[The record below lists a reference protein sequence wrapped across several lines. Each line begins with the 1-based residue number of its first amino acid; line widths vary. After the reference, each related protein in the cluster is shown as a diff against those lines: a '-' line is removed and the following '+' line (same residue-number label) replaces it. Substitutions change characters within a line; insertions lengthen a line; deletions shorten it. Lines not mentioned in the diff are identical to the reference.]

1 MKQIL
6 KCSLFA
12 ILLSLSSCSPSYKL
26 PTEYQSVATTPT
38 TMVNSHIRVG
48 EEYLYRA
55 TITAYGHTF
64 SGLLATKI
72 TTDNMWRVALTT
84 DFGNTLFDFENQ
96 SGKIKT
102 NYITPDLNKKI
113 IIRTLTTDFKH
124 LLKTHWQV
132 TQKYTNGTIEVQQ
145 SKDGNDAVYL
155 FTSGTNLFKQLNMQG
170 KKLYTTF
177 TYNTNNITI
186 EHHSFT
192 IKIVLEPLIINH

>member
-6 KCSLFA
+6 KYSLLA
-12 ILLSLSSCSPSYKL
+12 IWLGSCSPSYNL
-26 PTEYQSVATTPT
+26 PAEYQSMATTPT
-38 TMVNSHIRVG
+38 TIANPHIRVG

-64 SGLLATKI
+64 SGLLVAKI
-72 TTDNMWRVALTT
+72 TADNTWRVALTT

-102 NYITPDLNKKI
+102 NYITPDLNRKI
-113 IIRTLTTDFKH
+113 IIRTLTSDFKH

-155 FTSGTNLFKQLNMQG
+155 FTSGTNLSKQLNMQG

-177 TYNTNNITI
+177 TYNSNNITI
-186 EHHSFT
+186 EHHTFT

>member
-12 ILLSLSSCSPSYKL
+12 IWLGSCSPSYKL
-26 PTEYQSVATTPT
+26 PAEYQSVATNKTIIANPH
-38 TMVNSHIRVG
+38 VRVG
-48 EEYLYRA
+48 EECLYRT

-64 SGLLATKI
+64 SGLLAAKI
-72 TTDNMWRVALTT
+72 TADNTWRVALTT

-102 NYITPDLNKKI
+102 NYITPDLNRKI
-113 IIRTLTTDFKH
+113 IIRTLTSDFKH

-155 FTSGTNLFKQLNMQG
+155 FTSGTNLSKQLNMQG

-177 TYNTNNITI
+177 TYNSNNITI
-186 EHHSFT
+186 EHHTFT

>member
-6 KCSLFA
+6 KCSLFV
-12 ILLSLSSCSPSYKL
+12 IWLGSCSPSYNL
-26 PTEYQSVATTPT
+26 PAEYQSMATTPT
-38 TMVNSHIRVG
+38 TIANPHIRVG

-64 SGLLATKI
+64 NGLLVAKI
-72 TTDNMWRVALTT
+72 TADNTWRVALTT

-102 NYITPDLNKKI
+102 NYITSDLNRKI

-124 LLKTHWQV
+124 LLKAHWQV

-145 SKDGNDAVYL
+145 SKEGSDTIYL
-155 FTSGTNLFKQLNMQG
+155 FTLENNLFKQLNMQG
-170 KKLYTTF
+170 EKLYTTYI
-177 TYNTNNITI
+177 YNPNNITI
-186 EHHSFT
+186 EHHNLT
-192 IKIVLEPLIINH
+192 IKIVLEPIVNF

>member
-6 KCSLFA
+6 KCSLFV
-12 ILLSLSSCSPSYKL
+12 IWLGSCSPSYNL
-26 PTEYQSVATTPT
+26 PAEYQSMATTPT
-38 TMVNSHIRVG
+38 TIANPHIMVG

-64 SGLLATKI
+64 SGLLVAKI
-72 TTDNMWRVALTT
+72 TADNTWRVALTT

-102 NYITPDLNKKI
+102 NYITPDLNRKI

-155 FTSGTNLFKQLNMQG
+155 FTSGTNLSKQLNMQG

-186 EHHSFT
+186 EHHTFT

>member
-6 KCSLFA
+6 KCSLFV
-12 ILLSLSSCSPSYKL
+12 IWLGSCSPSYNL
-26 PTEYQSVATTPT
+26 PAEYQSMATTPT
-38 TMVNSHIRVG
+38 TIANPHIMVG

-64 SGLLATKI
+64 SGLLVAKI
-72 TTDNMWRVALTT
+72 TADNTWRVALTT

-102 NYITPDLNKKI
+102 NYITPDLNRKI

-145 SKDGNDAVYL
+145 SKDGNDSFYL
-155 FTSGTNLFKQLNMQG
+155 FTSGTNLSKQLNMQG

-177 TYNTNNITI
+177 NYNSNNITI
-186 EHHSFT
+186 EHHTFT

>member
-12 ILLSLSSCSPSYKL
+12 TWLGSCSPSYNL
-26 PTEYQSVATTPT
+26 PAEYQSMATTPT
-38 TMVNSHIRVG
+38 TIANPHIRVG

-64 SGLLATKI
+64 SGLLVAKI
-72 TTDNMWRVALTT
+72 TADNTWRVALTT

-102 NYITPDLNKKI
+102 NYITPDLNRKI

-155 FTSGTNLFKQLNMQG
+155 FTSGTNLSKQLNMQG

-186 EHHSFT
+186 EHHTFT

>member
-6 KCSLFA
+6 KCSLFV
-12 ILLSLSSCSPSYKL
+12 IWLGSCSPSYNL
-26 PTEYQSVATTPT
+26 PAEYQSMATTPT
-38 TMVNSHIRVG
+38 TIANPHIRVG

-64 SGLLATKI
+64 SGLLVAKI
-72 TTDNMWRVALTT
+72 TADNTWRVALTT

-102 NYITPDLNKKI
+102 NYITPDLNRKI
-113 IIRTLTTDFKH
+113 IIRTLTSDFKH

-155 FTSGTNLFKQLNMQG
+155 FTSGTNLSKQLNMQG

-177 TYNTNNITI
+177 TYNSNNITI
-186 EHHSFT
+186 EHHTFT
-192 IKIVLEPLIINH
+192 IKIVLE

>member
-6 KCSLFA
+6 KCSLFV
-12 ILLSLSSCSPSYKL
+12 IWLGSCSPSYNL
-26 PTEYQSVATTPT
+26 PAEYQSMATNKTIIANP
-38 TMVNSHIRVG
+38 HIRVG

-64 SGLLATKI
+64 NGLLATKI
-72 TTDNMWRVALTT
+72 TADNMWRVALTT

-113 IIRTLTTDFKH
+113 ITRTLTTDFKH

-145 SKDGNDAVYL
+145 SKDGNDTVY
-155 FTSGTNLFKQLNMQG
+155 FFISGTNLSKQLNMQG

>member
-12 ILLSLSSCSPSYKL
+12 TWLGSCSPSYNL
-26 PTEYQSVATTPT
+26 PAEYQSMATTPT
-38 TMVNSHIRVG
+38 TIANPHIMVG

-64 SGLLATKI
+64 SGLLVAKI
-72 TTDNMWRVALTT
+72 TADNTWRVALTT

-102 NYITPDLNKKI
+102 NYITPDLNRKI

-155 FTSGTNLFKQLNMQG
+155 FTSGTNLSKQLNMQG

-186 EHHSFT
+186 EHHTFT

>member
-6 KCSLFA
+6 KCSLFV
-12 ILLSLSSCSPSYKL
+12 IWLGSCSPSYNL
-26 PTEYQSVATTPT
+26 PAEYQSMATTPT
-38 TMVNSHIRVG
+38 TIANPHIMVG

-64 SGLLATKI
+64 SGLLAAKI
-72 TTDNMWRVALTT
+72 TADNTWRVALTT

-102 NYITPDLNKKI
+102 NYITPDLNRKI

-155 FTSGTNLFKQLNMQG
+155 FTSGTNLSKQLNMQG

-177 TYNTNNITI
+177 TYNSNNITI
-186 EHHSFT
+186 EHHTFT

>member
-6 KCSLFA
+6 KCSLFV
-12 ILLSLSSCSPSYKL
+12 IWLGSCSPSYNL
-26 PTEYQSVATTPT
+26 PAEYQSMTTTPT
-38 TMVNSHIRVG
+38 TIANPHIRVG

-64 SGLLATKI
+64 SGLLVAKI
-72 TTDNMWRVALTT
+72 TADNTWRVALTT

-102 NYITPDLNKKI
+102 NYITPDLNRKI
-113 IIRTLTTDFKH
+113 IIRTLTSDFKH

-132 TQKYTNGTIEVQQ
+132 TQKYINNNTIVVEQ

-155 FTSGTNLFKQLNMQG
+155 FTSGTNLSQQLNMQG

-177 TYNTNNITI
+177 TYNSNNITI
-186 EHHSFT
+186 EHHTFT
-192 IKIVLEPLIINH
+192 IKIVLEPLVNS

>member
-6 KCSLFA
+6 KCSLFV
-12 ILLSLSSCSPSYKL
+12 IWLGSCSPSYNL
-26 PTEYQSVATTPT
+26 PAEYHSVVTTQTIIANP
-38 TMVNSHIRVG
+38 HIRVG

-64 SGLLATKI
+64 SGLLAAKI
-72 TTDNMWRVALTT
+72 TADNTWRVALTT

-102 NYITPDLNKKI
+102 NYITPDLNRKI

-155 FTSGTNLFKQLNMQG
+155 FTSGTNLSKQLNMQG

-177 TYNTNNITI
+177 TYNSNNITI
-186 EHHSFT
+186 EHHTFT

>member
-55 TITAYGHTF
+55 TIIAYGHTF

-72 TTDNMWRVALTT
+72 TADNMWRVALTT

-96 SGKIKT
+96 KGNVKT
-102 NYITPDLNKKI
+102 NYITPNLNRKI
-113 IIRTLTTDFKH
+113 IIRTLTNDFKH

-145 SKDGNDAVYL
+145 SKDGNDTVYL
-155 FTSGTNLFKQLNMQG
+155 FISGTDLFKQLNMQG
-170 KKLYTTF
+170 RKLYTTF

-186 EHHSFT
+186 EHHTFT
-192 IKIVLEPLIINH
+192 IKIVLDPLIINH

>member
-6 KCSLFA
+6 KCSLFV
-12 ILLSLSSCSPSYKL
+12 IWLGSCSPSYNL
-26 PTEYQSVATTPT
+26 PAEYQSMATTPT
-38 TMVNSHIRVG
+38 TIANPHIRVG

-64 SGLLATKI
+64 SGLLAAKI
-72 TTDNMWRVALTT
+72 TADNTWRVALTT

-102 NYITPDLNKKI
+102 NYITPDLNRKI

-155 FTSGTNLFKQLNMQG
+155 FTSGTNLSKQLNMQG

-177 TYNTNNITI
+177 TYNSNNITI
-186 EHHSFT
+186 EHHTFT

>member
-6 KCSLFA
+6 KCSLFV
-12 ILLSLSSCSPSYKL
+12 IWLGSCSPSYNF
-26 PTEYQSVATTPT
+26 PAEYQSMATTPT
-38 TMVNSHIRVG
+38 TIANPHIMVG

-55 TITAYGHTF
+55 TIIAYGHTF
-64 SGLLATKI
+64 SGLLVAKI
-72 TTDNMWRVALTT
+72 TADNTWRVALTT
-84 DFGNTLFDFENQ
+84 DFGNTFFDFENQ

-145 SKDGNDAVYL
+145 SKDGNDTVYL
-155 FTSGTNLFKQLNMQG
+155 FISGTDLFKQLNMQG

-177 TYNTNNITI
+177 TYNSNNITI
-186 EHHSFT
+186 EHHTFT
-192 IKIVLEPLIINH
+192 IIIVLEPLIINH

>member
-12 ILLSLSSCSPSYKL
+12 IWLGSCSPSYKL
-26 PTEYQSVATTPT
+26 PAKYQSVATNKTIIANPH
-38 TMVNSHIRVG
+38 VRVG
-48 EEYLYRA
+48 EEYLYRT

-64 SGLLATKI
+64 SGLLAAKI
-72 TTDNMWRVALTT
+72 TADNTWRVALTT

-132 TQKYTNGTIEVQQ
+132 TQKYANGTIEVQQ
-145 SKDGNDAVYL
+145 IKDGNDAVYL

-177 TYNTNNITI
+177 TYNSNNITI
-186 EHHSFT
+186 EHHTFT

>member
-6 KCSLFA
+6 KCSLFV
-12 ILLSLSSCSPSYKL
+12 IWLGSCSPSYNL
-26 PTEYQSVATTPT
+26 PAEYQSMATTPT
-38 TMVNSHIRVG
+38 TIANPHIRVG

-64 SGLLATKI
+64 SGLLVAKI
-72 TTDNMWRVALTT
+72 TADNTWRVALTT

-102 NYITPDLNKKI
+102 NYITPDLNRKI

-155 FTSGTNLFKQLNMQG
+155 FTSGTNLSKQLNMQG

-177 TYNTNNITI
+177 TYNSNNITI
-186 EHHSFT
+186 EHHTFT

>member
-177 TYNTNNITI
+177 TYNSNNITI
-186 EHHSFT
+186 EHHTFT

>member
-6 KCSLFA
+6 KCSLFV
-12 ILLSLSSCSPSYKL
+12 IWLGSCSPSYNL
-26 PTEYQSVATTPT
+26 PAEYQSMATTPT
-38 TMVNSHIRVG
+38 TIANPHIMVG

-64 SGLLATKI
+64 SGLLAAKI
-72 TTDNMWRVALTT
+72 TADNTWRVALTT

-102 NYITPDLNKKI
+102 NYITPDLNRKI

-132 TQKYTNGTIEVQQ
+132 TQKYANGTIEMQQ

-177 TYNTNNITI
+177 TYNSNNITI
-186 EHHSFT
+186 EHHTFT

>member
-6 KCSLFA
+6 KCSLFV
-12 ILLSLSSCSPSYKL
+12 IWLGSCSPSYNL
-26 PTEYQSVATTPT
+26 PAEYQSMATTPT
-38 TMVNSHIRVG
+38 TIANPHIRVG

-64 SGLLATKI
+64 SGLLVAKI
-72 TTDNMWRVALTT
+72 TADNTWRVALTT

-102 NYITPDLNKKI
+102 NYITPDLNRKI

-132 TQKYTNGTIEVQQ
+132 TQKYANGTIEMQQ

-155 FTSGTNLFKQLNMQG
+155 FTSGTNLSKQLNMQG

-177 TYNTNNITI
+177 TYNSNNITI
-186 EHHSFT
+186 EHHTFT

>member
-12 ILLSLSSCSPSYKL
+12 IWLGSCSPSYKL
-26 PTEYQSVATTPT
+26 PAEYQSVATNKTIIANPH
-38 TMVNSHIRVG
+38 VRVG

-64 SGLLATKI
+64 SGLLAAKI
-72 TTDNMWRVALTT
+72 TADNTWRVALTT

-102 NYITPDLNKKI
+102 NYITPDLNRKI

-132 TQKYTNGTIEVQQ
+132 TQKYANGTIEMQQ

-177 TYNTNNITI
+177 TYNSNNITI
-186 EHHSFT
+186 EHHTFT

>member
-12 ILLSLSSCSPSYKL
+12 IWLGSCSPSYKL
-26 PTEYQSVATTPT
+26 PAEYQSVATTQTIIANPH
-38 TMVNSHIRVG
+38 VRVG
-48 EEYLYRA
+48 EECLYRT

-64 SGLLATKI
+64 SGLLAAKI
-72 TTDNMWRVALTT
+72 TADNTWRVALTT

-96 SGKIKT
+96 KGKIKT
-102 NYITPDLNKKI
+102 NYITPDLNRKI

-132 TQKYTNGTIEVQQ
+132 TQKYANGTIEVQQ

-186 EHHSFT
+186 EHHTFT

>member
-6 KCSLFA
+6 KCSLFV
-12 ILLSLSSCSPSYKL
+12 IWLGSCSPSYNL
-26 PTEYQSVATTPT
+26 PAEYQSMATTPT
-38 TMVNSHIRVG
+38 TIANPHIMVG

-64 SGLLATKI
+64 SGLLAAKI
-72 TTDNMWRVALTT
+72 TADNTWRVALTT

-145 SKDGNDAVYL
+145 SKDGNDTVYL
-155 FTSGTNLFKQLNMQG
+155 FISGTDLFKQLNMQG

-177 TYNTNNITI
+177 TYNSNNITI
-186 EHHSFT
+186 EHHTFT